1 MTQGVENY
9 SSSQQFRIHL
19 VTDGVEESP
28 AGTGWEISKGKPA
41 TKKIGMCRNYLPEI
55 ISLSRTFRNG
65 NFYSD
70 HNVLANL
77 NYLIIDL
84 V

>member
-1 MTQGVENY
+1 MTEGVENY

-41 TKKIGMCRNYLPEI
+41 TKKIGKPKLYFAE
-55 ISLSRTFRNG
+55 
-65 NFYSD
+65 SD
-70 HNVLANL
+70 FSERKFLQ
-77 NYLIIDL
+77 
-84 V
+84 